1 MVDWANLNKNLSYI
15 SDGLQFGL
23 DLMRPKKE
31 GETIGDK
38 VTTAG
43 INLFG
48 NAAATQNA
56 AELRE
61 HTGSNLGYVAK
72 SVAGDN
78 AQQALFNTMQASL
91 FTHQTNMMFGGC
103 YGPMMGGCY
112 GPMAGGYYAGGMWDT
127 LMPGGAWG
135 PGFCAPSFPGSST
148 FQSSFFRNGWFG

>member
-1 MVDWANLNKNLSYI
+1 MDWANLNKNLSYI

-23 DLMRPKKE
+23 DLMRPRKA

-61 HTGSNLGYVAK
+61 CTGSNLGYVGK

-78 AQQALFNTMQASL
+78 AQQALYNTMNASL
-91 FTHQTNMMFGGC
+91 FTHSMNMMFSGPYSC
-103 YGPMMGGCY
+103 YGPTSSCY
-112 GPMAGGYYAGGMWDT
+112 GPGMWDT
-127 LMPGGAWG
+127 MMNPMMPGGTWG
-135 PGFCAPSFPGSST
+135 PGFGAPSFPGGFT
-148 FQSSFFRNGWFG
+148 FRSSFFRNGFMG